1 MTDFEKE
8 LRDKIIERLGLG
20 DVDRDAL
27 TSDTALFGSGLELD
41 SIDALEIEALIA
53 EEYGI
58 TIIPAERSAS
68 TFANFGTLARFVQDN
83 LRRDAPDKG

>member
-8 LRDKIIERLGLG
+8 LRDKIIERLSLD

-27 TSDTALFGSGLELD
+27 TSDTALFGTGLQLD
-41 SIDALEIEALIA
+41 SIDALEIEAMIA

-68 TFANFGTLARFVQDN
+68 TFASFGALARFVQDN
-83 LRRDAPDKG
+83 LRRDVPAKG